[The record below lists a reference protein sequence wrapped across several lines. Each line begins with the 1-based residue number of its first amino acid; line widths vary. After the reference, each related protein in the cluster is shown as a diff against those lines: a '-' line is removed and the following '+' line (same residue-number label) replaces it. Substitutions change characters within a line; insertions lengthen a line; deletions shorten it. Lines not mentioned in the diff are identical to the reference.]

1 MTEYN
6 TLNVKLSNLQPNK
19 LKPAIKNGTAATLNL
34 SSNFIRSSNDQS
46 NFPHKLLLSNTQ
58 VSIVQKVFENG
69 LSAYIKFSKNS
80 IVENCIIRSS
90 LWHTYFWK
98 YFIEC
103 S

>member
-1 MTEYN
+1 MTGYN

-58 VSIVQKVFENG
+58 VVQKVFENG
-69 LSAYIKFSKNS
+69 LSAYIKFSKNL

-90 LWHTYFWK
+90 LWPTYFWK

>member
-58 VSIVQKVFENG
+58 VVQKVFENG

-90 LWHTYFWK
+90 L
-98 YFIEC
+98 
-103 S
+103 

>member
-1 MTEYN
+1 MTGYN

-58 VSIVQKVFENG
+58 VVQKVFENG
-69 LSAYIKFSKNS
+69 LSAYKNFQK
-80 IVENCIIRSS
+80 
-90 LWHTYFWK
+90 T
-98 YFIEC
+98 
-103 S
+103 

>member
-58 VSIVQKVFENG
+58 VVQKVFENG
-69 LSAYIKFSKNS
+69 LSTYIKFSKNLL
-80 IVENCIIRSS
+80 VENCIIRSS
-90 LWHTYFWK
+90 L
-98 YFIEC
+98 
-103 S
+103 

>member
-1 MTEYN
+1 MTGYN

-58 VSIVQKVFENG
+58 VVQKVFENG
-69 LSAYIKFSKNS
+69 LSAYIKFSKNL

-90 LWHTYFWK
+90 L
-98 YFIEC
+98 
-103 S
+103 

>member
-58 VSIVQKVFENG
+58 VVQKVFENG
-69 LSAYIKFSKNS
+69 LSAYIKFSKNL

-90 LWHTYFWK
+90 L
-98 YFIEC
+98 
-103 S
+103 

>member
-1 MTEYN
+1 MTGYN

-19 LKPAIKNGTAATLNL
+19 LKPAIKNGPAAILNL

-58 VSIVQKVFENG
+58 VVQKVFENG
-69 LSAYIKFSKNS
+69 LSVYIKFSKNL